1 MPPPRGIFFLVAYL
15 LPKEITLKWSA
26 PLIQATILKRYK
38 RFLADIDIDGK
49 MVTVHVPNTGS
60 MQACWEPNWKCAL
73 SVSDNPARK
82 MAHTLE
88 LTHNGETWIG
98 VNTANANKLAKIWLT
113 ENQIPGLAGYKTVI
127 PEKKIGE
134 SRVDFY
140 LENHPTE
147 PPCYVE
153 VKNVTLK
160 LGGIAQ
166 FPDSV
171 SERGQKHLR
180 ELIQI
185 KKSGLRAAMLYV
197 VQREDVSVFA
207 PADSIDPEYGRLLR
221 EARNSGVE
229 IFVYQ
234 CRMGLQELSLGQSL
248 PIELN

>member
-1 MPPPRGIFFLVAYL
+1 M
-15 LPKEITLKWSA
+15 KWSE

-60 MQACWEPNWKCAL
+60 MQSCWEPNWKCAL
-73 SVSDNPARK
+73 SVSSNPTRK
-82 MAHTLE
+82 MPHTLE

-98 VNTANANKLAKIWLT
+98 VNTGNANKLAKIWLT
-113 ENQIPGLAGYKTVI
+113 ENQIPGLSGYTKVI
-127 PEKKIGE
+127 PEKKIGD

-140 LENHPTE
+140 LEGHPTE

-160 LGGIAQ
+160 LAGIAQ

-180 ELIQI
+180 ELMQI

-207 PADSIDPEYGRLLR
+207 PAASIDPEYARILK

>member
-1 MPPPRGIFFLVAYL
+1 M
-15 LPKEITLKWSA
+15 KWSE

-38 RFLADIDIDGK
+38 RFLADIEIDGK
-49 MVTVHVPNTGS
+49 TVTVHVPNTGS

-73 SVSDNPARK
+73 SVSNNPARK

-88 LTHNGETWIG
+88 LTHNGESWIG
-98 VNTANANKLAKIWLT
+98 VNTGNANKLAKIWLT
-113 ENQIPGLAGYKTVI
+113 QNQIPALSGYTTVI

-140 LENHPTE
+140 LEGHASLPA
-147 PPCYVE
+147 CYVE

-180 ELIQI
+180 ELMQI
-185 KKSGLRAAMLYV
+185 KKSGLRAAMLFV

-207 PADSIDPEYGRLLR
+207 PAASIDPEYARLLK

-234 CRMGLQELSLGQSL
+234 CRMGLDELTLGQSL
-248 PIELN
+248 PIELD